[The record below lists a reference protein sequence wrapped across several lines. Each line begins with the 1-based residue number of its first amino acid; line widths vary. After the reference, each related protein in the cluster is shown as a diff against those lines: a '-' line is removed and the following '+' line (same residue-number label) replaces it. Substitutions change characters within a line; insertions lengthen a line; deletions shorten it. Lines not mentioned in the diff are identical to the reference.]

1 MTSVVTHKMRWDKYR
16 DDTVVQKCLRFA
28 LWTLPQ
34 LMADLDQSNRG
45 TSMQLERDY
54 QEIGAMLTNNLAAK
68 LAAILIPAN
77 VPFIKVE
84 PSAALIKRAEEN
96 GTSAAEL
103 DSALAKME
111 MDASKRIFLN
121 ASYNQ
126 IVQALKYLIVT
137 GNVLI
142 HRDSEV
148 KQTSAYGPNQF
159 SIRRDGRGRMLDCVL
174 REAVAFDGLDPEV
187 RTALRAKNPARI
199 SAGSFDIS
207 LELYTRINCGYL
219 KGNKVYIVSQEIE
232 GMPVGTPSVYPE
244 HLCPYMAP
252 TWNLL
257 AGEHYGRGLVEDMAG
272 GFAKLSDSS
281 EALALYGISAMKFI
295 NLVAPGQGANLD
307 EIQAA
312 ETGEYVQ
319 GQKDSINIY
328 EAGDGNKI
336 AAMAAIIDATF
347 QNLARAFMYT
357 GQARNSERTTAYEL
371 RLQAGEANT
380 VLGGQYSSLAE
391 SLQVPLGHLLL
402 TEVHPGMLEG
412 IISGDIKL
420 DIIAGSA
427 ALGRAAGAQS
437 LLAVAQTANAVAGVL
452 LQVDPRISRS
462 KLMDFLYA
470 SESVDSSVFLMDKK
484 EQAEYDAAKQQ
495 EAQGQQ
501 QLTQASDVAAQA
513 QAIQSLS

>member
-1 MTSVVTHKMRWDKYR
+1 MTTVVTHKMRWDKYR
-16 DDTVVQKCLRFA
+16 DDTVVQKCIRFA

-68 LAAILIPAN
+68 LASILFPAN

-84 PSAALIKRAEEN
+84 PSAALIKKAEQN

-111 MDASKRIFLN
+111 MDASKRLFLN

-126 IVQALKYLIVT
+126 FVQAIKYLIVT
-137 GNVLI
+137 GNTLI
-142 HRDSEV
+142 HRDSKA

-159 SIRRDGRGRMLDCVL
+159 SIRRDGRGKMLDCVL
-174 REAVAFDGLDPEV
+174 REAVAFDGLDEPT
-187 RTALRAKNPARI
+187 RAQLRAKNPARI

-207 LELYTRINCGYL
+207 LELYTRINRADL
-219 KGNKVYIVSQEIE
+219 RGNPVYVVSQEIE
-232 GMPVGTPSVYPE
+232 GMPVGEPSIYPE

-336 AAMAAIIDATF
+336 AAMAAIIDSTF

-357 GQARNSERTTAYEL
+357 GQARDSERTTAYEL
-371 RLQAGEANT
+371 KLQAGEANT
-380 VLGGQYSSLAE
+380 VLGGQYSALAE
-391 SLQVPLGHLLL
+391 SMQVPTGHILL

-412 IISGDIKL
+412 IITGDIKL

-437 LLAVAQTANAVAGVL
+437 LMAVAQTANAVAGVL
-452 LQVDPRISRS
+452 LQADPRISRS

-495 EAQGQQ
+495 EQQGQNQ
-501 QLTQASDVAAQA
+501 MTQAGDVAAQA
-513 QAIQSLS
+513 EAIQSTL